1 MRFYGAFGIKVRVFQ
16 FCLVLLCLGGSLF
29 ADVVS
34 VSPVKADLA
43 GVPWGLNKSL
53 QVVLSNGAHKP
64 LLISSIAMTGDSSVD
79 FAVQYTTC
87 PTTLGASQS
96 CTIGVLFS
104 PMSLGLKSATL
115 AVEDN
120 ANNSPQK
127 VKLSGTGIAPVLL
140 SVAVS
145 PSSVTT
151 IVGQTQQFSATGNY
165 SNGSTQDLTGSVIWT
180 VSVPSVATI
189 GGTGL
194 AMAIGIGSTNI
205 SAYLGGIFGSGSM
218 SVGPARTLTSIR
230 VSPGSVAIL
239 LGQTQQFNATG
250 NYNDGSIQD
259 LTSMADWTVSM
270 PSVATISRPGLATP
284 AGLGSTSIMASFNGI
299 IGSGSLK
306 VEVVPYSVTGSMTT
320 GREEHTATTLNDGKV
335 LVVGG
340 YSEFQAIPV
349 PEVYDP
355 ATGTFSLT
363 GTASTDRFSH
373 TATLLPNGLVLIA
386 GGSSKF
392 AILPSAELYDPSTGS
407 FHGTGPM
414 STPRYRHTA
423 TLLKTGQVLIAGG
436 EDPGGPVSSA
446 EIYDPATGQFTS
458 VGSMALAHS
467 EHTATLLVDGRVL
480 ISSGRCFCFDKSGG
494 GLTATAEL
502 FDPATQTFTSTG
514 SLLTQRAGHS
524 AALLANG
531 KVLVAAGYTN
541 LPQIVATN
549 GELYDPGTGLFTETG
564 PMVTP
569 RIQQTTNVLLNGNV
583 LIVGGTQ
590 TAGAG
595 NLASGEVYDWS
606 TGEFTAVPGS
616 MSITREFA
624 AAALLPSGDVLITG
638 GFDGHVFSATAEIYV
653 AGN

>member
-1 MRFYGAFGIKVRVFQ
+1 
-16 FCLVLLCLGGSLF
+16 
-29 ADVVS
+29 
-34 VSPVKADLA
+34 
-43 GVPWGLNKSL
+43 
-53 QVVLSNGAHKP
+53 
-64 LLISSIAMTGDSSVD
+64 
-79 FAVQYTTC
+79 
-87 PTTLGASQS
+87 
-96 CTIGVLFS
+96 
-104 PMSLGLKSATL
+104 
-115 AVEDN
+115 
-120 ANNSPQK
+120 
-127 VKLSGTGIAPVLL
+127 
-140 SVAVS
+140 
-145 PSSVTT
+145 
-151 IVGQTQQFSATGNY
+151 
-165 SNGSTQDLTGSVIWT
+165 
-180 VSVPSVATI
+180 
-189 GGTGL
+189 
-194 AMAIGIGSTNI
+194 
-205 SAYLGGIFGSGSM
+205 
-218 SVGPARTLTSIR
+218 
-230 VSPGSVAIL
+230 
-239 LGQTQQFNATG
+239 
-250 NYNDGSIQD
+250 
-259 LTSMADWTVSM
+259 
-270 PSVATISRPGLATP
+270 
-284 AGLGSTSIMASFNGI
+284 
-299 IGSGSLK
+299 
-306 VEVVPYSVTGSMTT
+306 
-320 GREEHTATTLNDGKV
+320 
-335 LVVGG
+335 
-340 YSEFQAIPV
+340 
-349 PEVYDP
+349 
-355 ATGTFSLT
+355 
-363 GTASTDRFSH
+363 
-373 TATLLPNGLVLIA
+373 
-386 GGSSKF
+386 
-392 AILPSAELYDPSTGS
+392 
-407 FHGTGPM
+407 M